1 MRRLLTGRLAI
12 PVVAAAA
19 LATGLCSCGAKGNG
33 MANAS
38 ASRQGADGP
47 EGPSLQTRREGSSDP
62 SAVSPA
68 APKEVGAAP
77 KELPAVEVR
86 EYKGQN
92 LSSVKDFRENSIKGP
107 QKVDKA
113 KYRLEITGLV
123 AKPLSL
129 TYDEVIGRER
139 FSKVVT
145 LDCVEGWSARI
156 LWEGVKVKDLLAQA
170 GYDPKAAVVIFT
182 AYDGYTTSHP
192 LSWTIDKDILLAYRM
207 NGIDVPVERGFP
219 FVLVAEDKWGYK
231 WIKWVTKIE
240 VSNDTAFRGTW
251 ESRGYNQNG
260 DVSGPMFAPR

>member
-1 MRRLLTGRLAI
+1 MATLLPWKATFLAL
-12 PVVAAAA
+12 VAAA
-19 LATGLCSCGAKGNG
+19 LAVGLCSCGVKGRE
-33 MANAS
+33 MTNAS
-38 ASRQGADGP
+38 
-47 EGPSLQTRREGSSDP
+47 
-62 SAVSPA
+62 PA
-68 APKEVGAAP
+68 KEPPAGPKEVAATP

-113 KYRLEITGLV
+113 TYRLEITGLV
-123 AKPLSL
+123 TKPLSL
-129 TYDEVIGRER
+129 TYDEVIDREK

-145 LDCVEGWSARI
+145 LDCVEGWSATI

-192 LSWTIDKDILLAYRM
+192 VSWLLDKDILLAYRM

-231 WIKWVTKIE
+231 WIKWVTKME
-240 VSNDTAFRGTW
+240 VSHDTAFRGTW

-260 DVSGPMFAPR
+260 DVSGPMFAPRP

>member
-1 MRRLLTGRLAI
+1 MLVFIAFAALQAAVLAL
-12 PVVAAAA
+12 VAAA
-19 LATGLCSCGAKGNG
+19 LAVGLCSCGVKGSG
-33 MANAS
+33 MTS
-38 ASRQGADGP
+38 AP
-47 EGPSLQTRREGSSDP
+47 
-62 SAVSPA
+62 
-68 APKEVGAAP
+68 APKEPPAGPKEVAAVP

-92 LSSVKDFRENSIKGP
+92 LSSVTDFRENSIKGP
-107 QKVDKA
+107 QKVDRA
-113 KYRLEITGLV
+113 AYRLEITGLV
-123 AKPLSL
+123 TKPLSL
-129 TYDEVIGRER
+129 TYEEVIDREK

-145 LDCVEGWSARI
+145 LDCVEGWSATI

-192 LSWTIDKDILLAYRM
+192 LSWIIDKDILLAYRM

-219 FVLVAEDKWGYK
+219 FVLVAEDRWGYK
-231 WIKWVTKIE
+231 WIKWVTRME